1 MSIKSCERIEKNT
14 IELKL
19 SADAAAFAD
28 SIAKAYAKN
37 KGKYN
42 APGFRRGKAPKSLIE
57 KMYGEKVFYEDAL
70 EILYPRLY
78 EEAVTESNIK
88 PVDTPYDVD
97 VPEIGKDGVEI
108 TLKVTVEPEV
118 EVKKYK
124 GLTAKKEAVKVT
136 GAEVNAEIDKA
147 LEQNARTL
155 TIDDR
160 AVKSGDTVIIDFE
173 GFVDEA
179 AFEGGK
185 GENHSLEIGSNSFIP
200 GFEDA
205 IIGHKTGEEFDVNV
219 PFPTEYHEK
228 KLAGKEAVFKVKLHE
243 IKVKELPVLDEEFVK
258 DVSEFNTVE
267 EYKKDIKANILER
280 KEKAAKEAFDDAVID
295 ALCENVVAEIPDIM
309 IEKSIDENIG
319 DFEYRLKM
327 QGLSIDMYLQYIGMD
342 MPKLREQYKE
352 KAEKQVKLRLA
363 LMKIAELEK
372 IEANEDDKN
381 KEIEKYAKAYGM
393 DAEKIKK
400 SIPVLDLEND
410 IIRQKAMEL
419 VINKAVAS
427 NPAAKETEKKAQSP
441 ADSTKEEKKPVKK
454 TVKAT
459 AVSVKEKQKKESSA
473 SSAKKTQSNKE
484 KKAPVKKTTEDKNK
498 NV

>member
-1 MSIKSCERIEKNT
+1 MSIKSSERIEKNT

-19 SADAAAFAD
+19 SADAAAFTD
-28 SIAKAYAKN
+28 SIAKAYAKT

-42 APGFRRGKAPKSLIE
+42 VPGFRRGKAPKSLIE

-70 EILYPRLY
+70 EILYPKLY
-78 EEAVTESNIK
+78 EEAVKESKIK
-88 PVDTPYDVD
+88 PVDAPYDVD
-97 VPEIGKDGVEI
+97 VPKIDKDGVEI

-118 EVKKYK
+118 QIKKYK
-124 GLTAKKEAVKVT
+124 GLTAKREAVKVT
-136 GAEVNAEIDKA
+136 QAEIKEEIDKA

-160 AVKSGDTVIIDFE
+160 AVKSGDTVVIDFE
-173 GFVDEA
+173 GFVDEV

-200 GFEDA
+200 GFEDK
-205 IIGHKTGEEFDVNV
+205 IIGHTTGEEFDVNV
-219 PFPTEYHEK
+219 TFPADYDE
-228 KLAGKEAVFKVKLHE
+228 KLAGKEAVFKIKLHE
-243 IKVKELPVLDEEFVK
+243 IKVKEIPVLDEEFVK
-258 DVSEFNTVE
+258 DISEFDTVE
-267 EYKKDIKANILER
+267 QYKKDLKENIQDR
-280 KEKAAKEAFDDAVID
+280 KEKAAKEAFEGAVID
-295 ALCENVVAEIPDIM
+295 ALCDNVVAEIPEIM
-309 IEKSIDENIG
+309 IEKAIDENIG

-327 QGLSIDMYLQYIGMD
+327 QGMSIDMYLQYLNMD
-342 MPKLREQYKE
+342 MQKLREQYKDN
-352 KAEKQVKLRLA
+352 AQKQVKLRLA

-419 VINKAVAS
+419 VINQAKAS
-427 NPAAKETEKKAQSP
+427 KPAAKETEDKPQPSKGS
-441 ADSTKEEKKPVKK
+441 KEEEKKPVKK
-454 TVKAT
+454 TAKTT
-459 AVSVKEKQKKESSA
+459 AASGKEKQKKESAA
-473 SSAKKTQSNKE
+473 SSDEKAQNAKAKKAPAKKT
-484 KKAPVKKTTEDKNK
+484 AEDKNQ
-498 NV
+498 